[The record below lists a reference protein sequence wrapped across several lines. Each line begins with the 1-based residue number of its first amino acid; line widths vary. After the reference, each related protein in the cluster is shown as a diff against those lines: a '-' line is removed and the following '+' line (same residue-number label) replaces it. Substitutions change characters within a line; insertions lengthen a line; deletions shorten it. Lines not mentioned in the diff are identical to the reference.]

1 MSAPLPPEVRR
12 WPRWAAEEFV
22 HRAGVHMAGG
32 WSVER
37 ADRLALAQVRT
48 LLRERGQDVVTDL
61 ATYHQGER

>member
-1 MSAPLPPEVRR
+1 MIAPLPPEVRR
-12 WPRWAAEEFV
+12 WPRWALEEFV

-48 LLRERGQDVVTDL
+48 LLREREGMVTTDL